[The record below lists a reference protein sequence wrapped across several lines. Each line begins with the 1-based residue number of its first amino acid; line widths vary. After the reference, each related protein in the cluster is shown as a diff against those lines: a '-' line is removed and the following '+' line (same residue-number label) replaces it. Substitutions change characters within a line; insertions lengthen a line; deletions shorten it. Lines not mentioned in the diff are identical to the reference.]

1 MSASS
6 DETLRTRARAL
17 AEDLNFS
24 TLGWRIPS
32 DRLIEDFA
40 AQQHAL
46 RAREHELTDVGLNGE
61 RENPRRA
68 FSLHALDDAE
78 DNQPVGLLVEQPG
91 SGWTLLLADRR

>member
-1 MSASS
+1 MTGSP

-24 TLGWRIPS
+24 TLGRPIPS

-46 RAREHELTDVGLNGE
+46 RAREHELTDVALTGE
-61 RENPRRA
+61 HENPRRA
-68 FSLHALDDAE
+68 FSLHPLDDAE
-78 DNQPVGLLVEQPG
+78 DSQPVGLLVERPG
-91 SGWTLLLADRR
+91 SGWTLLLTDRR

>member
-1 MSASS
+1 MSAAP

-24 TLGWRIPS
+24 TLGRRIPS

-46 RAREHELTDVGLNGE
+46 RAREHEMSDIGASGE
-61 RENPRRA
+61 RENAHRA
-68 FSLHALDDAE
+68 FSLHALDDAQG
-78 DNQPVGLLVEQPG
+78 NAPVGLLVEQPG